1 MNRLAGMYMKRSIE
15 FLLWNVRL
23 IMIVPVIASVFVAA
37 AVLFITTIDAVVLFG
52 TMLTYGTLDSA
63 ARSSAYIETI
73 VNVVAIVDGYLLAA
87 ILIIFALG
95 LYELFIDK
103 IDAAEGSDLASRLLL
118 IRSLDDLKDRLAN
131 LILVILIVKFC
142 QIALKMKYTQP
153 LDLLYLSIG
162 MVLIG
167 GALFLTSK
175 SKAAKAMP
183 ISYNTTDSTK

>member
-1 MNRLAGMYMKRSIE
+1 MKRPIE
-15 FLLWNVRL
+15 FLLWNIRL
-23 IMIVPVIASVFVAA
+23 IMIVPVIVSMLVAA
-37 AVLFITTIDAVVLFG
+37 AVLFITTIDAVALMG
-52 TMLTYGTLDSA
+52 TMLSYITLDSA
-63 ARSSAYIETI
+63 ARSTAYIETI
-73 VNVVAIVDGYLLAA
+73 VNVVAIVDGYLLGA
-87 ILIIFALG
+87 IMIIFALG

-103 IDAAEGSDLASRLLL
+103 IDYAEGSDLASRLLL

-131 LILVILIVKFC
+131 LILVILIVKFF

-175 SKAAKAMP
+175 SKAAKAAP
-183 ISYNTTDSTK
+183 ATYANGENGK

>member
-1 MNRLAGMYMKRSIE
+1 MKRSIE

-23 IMIVPVIASVFVAA
+23 IMIVPVVVSVFVAA
-37 AVLFITTIDAVVLFG
+37 AVLFITTIDAVALFG
-52 TMLTYGTLDSA
+52 TMLSYGTLDSA

-73 VNVVAIVDGYLLAA
+73 VNVVAIVDGYLLTA

-103 IDAAEGSDLASRLLL
+103 IDYAEGSDLASRLLL

-131 LILVILIVKFC
+131 LILVILIVKFF

-162 MVLIG
+162 MALIG
-167 GALFLTSK
+167 VALLLTTR
-175 SKAAKAMP
+175 SKAAKAP
-183 ISYNTTDSTK
+183 PTSYNTADSAK